1 MELAADGGVGG
12 VGVGPFG
19 IGGELEPH
27 AALVFSGP
35 QKRNSAPQKRFL
47 GPQWGM
53 RRGIG
58 GEEIVD

>member
-12 VGVGPFG
+12 VDVRPFG

-27 AALVFSGP
+27 AERVFSGP
-35 QKRNSAPQKRFL
+35 QKRNSAPQKRFS
-47 GPQWGM
+47 GPQWGV